1 MTARIY
7 RPAKSATQ
15 SGRANSRHWLLEYE
29 SGGKREIDGLMGW
42 TGSGDTRTQVRLKFS
57 SRDEALAYAKK
68 YELDYNLEEPQVRR
82 IRPKS
87 YTENFTRKL

>member
-1 MTARIY
+1 
-7 RPAKSATQ
+7 
-15 SGRANSRHWLLEYE
+15 
-29 SGGKREIDGLMGW
+29 MGW

-87 YTENFTRKL
+87 YTENFTRRL

>member
-7 RPAKSATQ
+7 QPAKSATQ

-29 SGGKREIDGLMGW
+29 SGGRREIDGLMGW
-42 TGSGDTRTQVRLKFS
+42 TGSADTRTQVRLKFS